1 MGFLYLD
8 KYYFLLCVPAF
19 IIALIANSRVNSAYN
34 KYSRVRNVRGLT
46 GADAARRVLSYYGI
60 ANVRIER
67 TPGKLSDHFDPTKN
81 IIRLSPDVYDGT
93 SIAAVGIACHEAGH
107 AAQHAESYFPIR
119 VRSAVIPVTKFGST
133 AGIFLTVLGLIF
145 NFQPLTSIGLI
156 LYFFIVI
163 FQFVTLPVEFN
174 ASSRALKVINE
185 TGMLSASELP
195 QAKKMLSSA
204 AMTYVAALAVA
215 LAQFLR
221 LFLRVQSNNNRRR

>member
-34 KYSRVRNVRGLT
+34 KFSRVRNVRGLT

-67 TPGKLSDHFDPTKN
+67 TSGKLSDHFDPTAN
-81 IIRLSPDVYDGT
+81 VIRLSPDVFDGI

-107 AAQHAESYFPIR
+107 AAQHAENYFPIR

-133 AGIFLTVLGLIF
+133 AGIFLTGLGLIF

-221 LFLRVQSNNNRRR
+221 LFLRVQSNNRRR